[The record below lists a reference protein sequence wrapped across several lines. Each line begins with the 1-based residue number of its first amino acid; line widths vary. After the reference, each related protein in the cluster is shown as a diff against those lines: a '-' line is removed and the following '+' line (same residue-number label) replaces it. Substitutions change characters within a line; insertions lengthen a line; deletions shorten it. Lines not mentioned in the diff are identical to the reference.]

1 MGLRVVMFRKLF
13 GYARA
18 STSASSASDGARGG
32 TTPID
37 AIDKIKTTLEM
48 LEKKEALMGKKI
60 AEELARAREANRQGN
75 KRRAIHHLKKKK
87 MYEAQLDALA
97 TSQLKLQEQVIM
109 LEGSKATS
117 ETYGALRSGADAMRR
132 MAKETKIE
140 DVDAT
145 MDVINE
151 QTDQMRQVQEAL
163 GQPVGFAAELD
174 EDELE
179 EALEVEDSLLDRELA
194 KELEEEPAMPSVPLP
209 SVPVAPAA
217 VSSTPEDEE
226 AELKALQAEMELL

>member
-1 MGLRVVMFRKLF
+1 
-13 GYARA
+13 
-18 STSASSASDGARGG
+18 
-32 TTPID
+32 
-37 AIDKIKTTLEM
+37 M
-48 LEKKEALMGKKI
+48 LEKKESLMARKI
-60 AEELARAREANRQGN
+60 AEELANAREANRQGN
-75 KRRAIHHLKKKK
+75 KRRALQHLKKKK
-87 MYEAQLDALA
+87 LYEAQLDALA

-132 MAKETKIE
+132 MVKETKIE

-145 MDVINE
+145 MDAISE
-151 QTDQMRQVQEAL
+151 QTEQMRQVQEAL

-179 EALEVEDSLLDRELA
+179 EELAELDALDVEDKLLDSELA
-194 KELEEEPAMPSVPLP
+194 RELEEEPAMPSVPLP
-209 SVPVAPAA
+209 SVPAPASA
-217 VSSTPEDEE
+217 ADEE

>member
-1 MGLRVVMFRKLF
+1 MFRKLF

-75 KRRAIHHLKKKK
+75 KLRAIHHLKKKK

-117 ETYGALRSGADAMRR
+117 QLKLQEQ
-132 MAKETKIE
+132 
-140 DVDAT
+140 
-145 MDVINE
+145 VI
-151 QTDQMRQVQEAL
+151 M
-163 GQPVGFAAELD
+163 
-174 EDELE
+174 
-179 EALEVEDSLLDRELA
+179 
-194 KELEEEPAMPSVPLP
+194 
-209 SVPVAPAA
+209 
-217 VSSTPEDEE
+217 
-226 AELKALQAEMELL
+226 

>member
-1 MGLRVVMFRKLF
+1 
-13 GYARA
+13 
-18 STSASSASDGARGG
+18 
-32 TTPID
+32 
-37 AIDKIKTTLEM
+37 M

-179 EALEVEDSLLDRELA
+179 EELKELDALEVEDSLLDRELA

>member
-1 MGLRVVMFRKLF
+1 
-13 GYARA
+13 
-18 STSASSASDGARGG
+18 
-32 TTPID
+32 
-37 AIDKIKTTLEM
+37 
-48 LEKKEALMGKKI
+48 MGKKI

-179 EALEVEDSLLDRELA
+179 GVDVEDGCRGSGDDTA
-194 KELEEEPAMPSVPLP
+194 ASGEEEDDRDDGARRKRVMTPRAVRGPPTRAVRTPKRTPRAMHGESAERTWPVYSSSFSRWCSVTGYERPL
-209 SVPVAPAA
+209 A
-217 VSSTPEDEE
+217 VSTEQPP
-226 AELKALQAEMELL
+226 K

>member
-1 MGLRVVMFRKLF
+1 
-13 GYARA
+13 
-18 STSASSASDGARGG
+18 
-32 TTPID
+32 
-37 AIDKIKTTLEM
+37 LEM

-132 MAKETKIE
+132 MAKETRIE

-179 EALEVEDSLLDRELA
+179 EELKELDALEVEDSLLDRELA
-194 KELEEEPAMPSVPLP
+194 KELEEPAMPSVPLP
-209 SVPVAPAA
+209 SVPVAPAVA
-217 VSSTPEDEE
+217 ATPADEE

>member
-1 MGLRVVMFRKLF
+1 MFRKLF
-13 GYARA
+13 GHGRA
-18 STSASSASDGARGG
+18 SPTTSASNASSDSRAHS
-32 TTPID
+32 PMD
-37 AIDKIKTTLEM
+37 AIDRIKTTLEM
-48 LEKKEALMGKKI
+48 LEKKESLMARKI
-60 AEELARAREANRQGN
+60 AEELANAREANRQGN
-75 KRRAIHHLKKKK
+75 KRRALQHLKKKK
-87 MYEAQLDALA
+87 LYEAQLDALA

-132 MAKETKIE
+132 MVKETKIE

-145 MDVINE
+145 MDAISE
-151 QTDQMRQVQEAL
+151 QTEQMRQVQEAL

-179 EALEVEDSLLDRELA
+179 EELAELDALDVEDKLLDSELA
-194 KELEEEPAMPSVPLP
+194 RELEEEPAMPSVPLP
-209 SVPVAPAA
+209 SVPAPAIA
-217 VSSTPEDEE
+217 ADEE

>member
-1 MGLRVVMFRKLF
+1 
-13 GYARA
+13 
-18 STSASSASDGARGG
+18 
-32 TTPID
+32 
-37 AIDKIKTTLEM
+37 M
-48 LEKKEALMGKKI
+48 LEKNESLMARKI
-60 AEELARAREANRQGN
+60 AEELANAREANRQGN
-75 KRRAIHHLKKKK
+75 KRRALQHLKKKK
-87 MYEAQLDALA
+87 LYEAQLDALA

-132 MAKETKIE
+132 MVKETKIE

-145 MDVINE
+145 MDAISE
-151 QTDQMRQVQEAL
+151 QTEQMRQVQEAL

-179 EALEVEDSLLDRELA
+179 EELAELDALDVEDKLLDSELA
-194 KELEEEPAMPSVPLP
+194 RELEEEPAMPSVPLP
-209 SVPVAPAA
+209 SVPAPAIA
-217 VSSTPEDEE
+217 ADEE

>member
-1 MGLRVVMFRKLF
+1 
-13 GYARA
+13 
-18 STSASSASDGARGG
+18 
-32 TTPID
+32 
-37 AIDKIKTTLEM
+37 
-48 LEKKEALMGKKI
+48 MGKKI

-163 GQPVGFAAELD
+163 GQPGGSGSISLD
-174 EDELE
+174 SKPLW
-179 EALEVEDSLLDRELA
+179 VEKPMNRQTGLDGPRLIRHLLPLQHPPRLLHLHLSLASRFLY
-194 KELEEEPAMPSVPLP
+194 PLNI
-209 SVPVAPAA
+209 
-217 VSSTPEDEE
+217 T
-226 AELKALQAEMELL
+226 

>member
-1 MGLRVVMFRKLF
+1 
-13 GYARA
+13 
-18 STSASSASDGARGG
+18 
-32 TTPID
+32 
-37 AIDKIKTTLEM
+37 M
-48 LEKKEALMGKKI
+48 LEKKESLMARKI
-60 AEELARAREANRQGN
+60 AEELANAREANRQGN
-75 KRRAIHHLKKKK
+75 KRRALQHLKKKK
-87 MYEAQLDALA
+87 LYEAQLDALA

-132 MAKETKIE
+132 MVKETKIE

-145 MDVINE
+145 MDAISE
-151 QTDQMRQVQEAL
+151 QTEQMRQVQEAL

-179 EALEVEDSLLDRELA
+179 EELAELDALDVEDKLLDSELA
-194 KELEEEPAMPSVPLP
+194 RELEEEPAMPSVPLP
-209 SVPVAPAA
+209 SVPAPAIA
-217 VSSTPEDEE
+217 ADEE

>member
-1 MGLRVVMFRKLF
+1 M
-13 GYARA
+13 AR
-18 STSASSASDGARGG
+18 
-32 TTPID
+32 
-37 AIDKIKTTLEM
+37 
-48 LEKKEALMGKKI
+48 KI
-60 AEELARAREANRQGN
+60 AEELANAREANRQGN
-75 KRRAIHHLKKKK
+75 KRRALQHLKKKK
-87 MYEAQLDALA
+87 LYEAQLDALA

-132 MAKETKIE
+132 MVKETKIE

-145 MDVINE
+145 MDAISE
-151 QTDQMRQVQEAL
+151 QTEQMRQVQEAL

-179 EALEVEDSLLDRELA
+179 EELAELDALDVEDKLLDSELA
-194 KELEEEPAMPSVPLP
+194 RELEEEPAMPSVPLP
-209 SVPVAPAA
+209 SVPAPAIA
-217 VSSTPEDEE
+217 ADEE

>member
-1 MGLRVVMFRKLF
+1 
-13 GYARA
+13 
-18 STSASSASDGARGG
+18 
-32 TTPID
+32 
-37 AIDKIKTTLEM
+37 M
-48 LEKKEALMGKKI
+48 LEKKESLMARKI
-60 AEELARAREANRQGN
+60 AEELANAREANRQGN
-75 KRRAIHHLKKKK
+75 KRRALQHLKKKK
-87 MYEAQLDALA
+87 LYEAQLDALA

-132 MAKETKIE
+132 MVKETKIE

-145 MDVINE
+145 MDAISE
-151 QTDQMRQVQEAL
+151 QTEQMRQVQEAL

-179 EALEVEDSLLDRELA
+179 EELAELDALDVEDKVLDSELA
-194 KELEEEPAMPSVPLP
+194 RELEEEPAMPSVPLP
-209 SVPVAPAA
+209 SVPAPAIA
-217 VSSTPEDEE
+217 ADEE

>member
-1 MGLRVVMFRKLF
+1 
-13 GYARA
+13 
-18 STSASSASDGARGG
+18 
-32 TTPID
+32 
-37 AIDKIKTTLEM
+37 M
-48 LEKKEALMGKKI
+48 LEKKESLMARKI
-60 AEELARAREANRQGN
+60 AEELANAREANRQGN
-75 KRRAIHHLKKKK
+75 KRRALQHLKKKK
-87 MYEAQLDALA
+87 LYEAQLDALA

-132 MAKETKIE
+132 MVKETKIE

-145 MDVINE
+145 MDAISD
-151 QTDQMRQVQEAL
+151 QTEQMRQVQEAL

-179 EALEVEDSLLDRELA
+179 EELAELDALDVEDKLLDSELA
-194 KELEEEPAMPSVPLP
+194 RELEEEPAMPSVPLP
-209 SVPVAPAA
+209 SVPAPTIAA
-217 VSSTPEDEE
+217 DEE

>member
-1 MGLRVVMFRKLF
+1 M
-13 GYARA
+13 
-18 STSASSASDGARGG
+18 
-32 TTPID
+32 D
-37 AIDKIKTTLEM
+37 AIDRIKTTLEM
-48 LEKKEALMGKKI
+48 LEKKESLMARKI
-60 AEELARAREANRQGN
+60 AEELANAREANRQGN
-75 KRRAIHHLKKKK
+75 KRRALQHLKKKK
-87 MYEAQLDALA
+87 LYEAQLDALA

-132 MAKETKIE
+132 MVKETKIE

-145 MDVINE
+145 MDAISE
-151 QTDQMRQVQEAL
+151 QTEQMRQVQEAL

-179 EALEVEDSLLDRELA
+179 EELAELDALDVEDKLLDSELA
-194 KELEEEPAMPSVPLP
+194 RELEEEPAMPSVPLP
-209 SVPVAPAA
+209 SVPAPAIA
-217 VSSTPEDEE
+217 ADEE

>member
-1 MGLRVVMFRKLF
+1 
-13 GYARA
+13 
-18 STSASSASDGARGG
+18 
-32 TTPID
+32 
-37 AIDKIKTTLEM
+37 M
-48 LEKKEALMGKKI
+48 LEKKESLMARKI
-60 AEELARAREANRQGN
+60 AEELASAREANRQGN
-75 KRRAIHHLKKKK
+75 KRRALQHLKKKK
-87 MYEAQLDALA
+87 LYEAQLDALA

-132 MAKETKIE
+132 MVKETKIE

-145 MDVINE
+145 MDAISE
-151 QTDQMRQVQEAL
+151 QTEQMRQVQEAL

-179 EALEVEDSLLDRELA
+179 EELAELDALDVEDKLLDSELA
-194 KELEEEPAMPSVPLP
+194 RELEEEPAMPSVPLP
-209 SVPVAPAA
+209 SVPAPAIA
-217 VSSTPEDEE
+217 ADEE